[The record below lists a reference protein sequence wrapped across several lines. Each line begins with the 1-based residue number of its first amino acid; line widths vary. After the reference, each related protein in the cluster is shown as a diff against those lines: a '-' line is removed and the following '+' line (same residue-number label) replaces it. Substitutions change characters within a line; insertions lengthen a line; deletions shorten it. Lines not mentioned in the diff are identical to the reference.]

1 MIREGD
7 TNQRS
12 AALLSLRRFDA
23 PPGGSSHA
31 SPAPAGLRAGRVVIV
46 LFALAGLTYGLRELV
61 VLSHSPKRASAVYA
75 FESAI
80 TNPVDF
86 AKSHV
91 TGGIGAMLL
100 ADPASGLPQI
110 RGVVT
115 GSPAQRAGLRS
126 GDVILAIDGLTTRG
140 RTLTQDIE
148 CIRGIASVSVA
159 LTIQRAGS
167 TNLNCVIH
175 RTSWSGMGIRP

>member
-1 MIREGD
+1 L
-7 TNQRS
+7 
-12 AALLSLRRFDA
+12 ALGA
-23 PPGGSSHA
+23 VVY
-31 SPAPAGLRAGRVVIV
+31 GLRA
-46 LFALAGLTYGLRELV
+46 LFIP
-61 VLSHSPKRASAVYA
+61 SPRAPKYASVVYA
-75 FESAI
+75 FQSAI

-110 RGVVT
+110 RGIVA
-115 GSPAQRAGLRS
+115 GSPAQRAGLRG
-126 GDVILAIDGLTTRG
+126 GDVILAIDGMTTHG
-140 RTLTQDIE
+140 RTLAQDVQN
-148 CIRGIASVSVA
+148 IRGLPTSSVM
-159 LTIQRAGS
+159 LTIQRADS